1 MPNPAADP
9 ISSSWIFSPSAPPPS
24 APGELITDYRSRIAL
39 ERFQAAE
46 RRHQRLAEQSSARN
60 TPEMRIRIWE
70 DVHGLR
76 LPKDP
81 AHPVLRAVAMA
92 TELTLEQVHE
102 EQRQRSEHANRPV
115 SVPERDQTPP
125 AAS

>member
-1 MPNPAADP
+1 MG
-9 ISSSWIFSPSAPPPS
+9 SSWIFSPSAPPPS

-81 AHPVLRAVAMA
+81 SHPVLRAVASA

-115 SVPERDQTPP
+115 AAAGHDLKPP
-125 AAS
+125 ASS